1 MPLATGPEP
10 RNMFLVSF
18 VSTSDDKTLGVI
30 IHDVSPQLDGFRQL
44 ADRDQDFTVL
54 RDIGMALSGT
64 IEPDQLTERIYEETF
79 RIIPSR
85 NIYIAFYDRASDTVS
100 FPRYVEDGEWH
111 ELKSRPFGNGITEYV
126 MRSGQ
131 PLLLAHDVEA
141 QAHELGIEPIGRPCM
156 SWIGAPMV
164 ADGEVIGVIALQDYE
179 VEDAFNEHHLEILSV
194 VATQA
199 AAAITNVYL
208 LEAERRT
215 YRELAEAQS
224 RLLESERLRGVTET
238 VGALNHEINNPLAA
252 IAGNAQLLLKRKD
265 ELKKDSTQKVE
276 AILEATRRIQR
287 VTGKMATLIQATT
300 IPYPGKQE
308 IIDVENSISSQ
319 DAAVPVSAD
328 VDEALDTEV

>member
-1 MPLATGPEP
+1 M
-10 RNMFLVSF
+10 
-18 VSTSDDKTLGVI
+18 
-30 IHDVSPQLDGFRQL
+30 
-44 ADRDQDFTVL
+44 
-54 RDIGMALSGT
+54 
-64 IEPDQLTERIYEETF
+64 
-79 RIIPSR
+79 
-85 NIYIAFYDRASDTVS
+85 
-100 FPRYVEDGEWH
+100 
-111 ELKSRPFGNGITEYV
+111 
-126 MRSGQ
+126 
-131 PLLLAHDVEA
+131 
-141 QAHELGIEPIGRPCM
+141 
-156 SWIGAPMV
+156 
-164 ADGEVIGVIALQDYE
+164 
-179 VEDAFNEHHLEILSV
+179 EDAFNEHHLEILSV

-328 VDEALDTEV
+328 VDEAFDTEV